1 MNSPYS
7 RCVLAL
13 GALLLASPA
22 AGQRNAAPSADGI
35 DLAVPAPWLQQ
46 DPGDTLYQSGRSALN
61 RGDYRTAARHFRSLR
76 DRYPR
81 SGYAGDAY
89 YWEAFALAK
98 LGSKEELRSA
108 MSLIETQA
116 ERYPNA
122 RTVRDARELRVQ
134 IQGDLAQLGD
144 APSAAAVAAAAAPPA
159 PPTPPRAAAPP
170 RGVPPAAAAPPAP
183 PSGRGVGVGVGV
195 GKGPGRGA
203 NGCSEDDDE
212 RLIALNALLQMRS
225 EQALPILRQ
234 VLERRDEGS
243 VCLRR
248 QAMFLVSQKRS
259 PETAAI
265 LLSAVRS
272 DPDAEVRE
280 NAVFWLSQV
289 NAPEAIAALDSILQ
303 HGTDEAL
310 QEKAVFALSQQQGD
324 AAGRAL
330 KAHLERPGVSDD
342 VKENIIFWLGQKR
355 SAENAQYLKD
365 FYGKT
370 TSESLKEK
378 VLFSLSQ
385 MSLEENATWL
395 IGVAQNEREP
405 MEVRKNALFWAG
417 QMKQVPFADL
427 AAMYDRVQD
436 REMKE
441 QLVFVYSQRNETE
454 AVDKLIQIA
463 RTEKDPELRKNAI
476 FWLSQSRDPRV
487 ADFLLEIINK

>member
-1 MNSPYS
+1 MNSTYS

-13 GALLLASPA
+13 GALVFASPA
-22 AGQRNAAPSADGI
+22 AAQRNAAPSADGI
-35 DLAVPAPWLQQ
+35 TIAVPAPWLQQ

-98 LGSKEELRSA
+98 LGSKEELRTA

-159 PPTPPRAAAPP
+159 TPATPRAAPP
-170 RGVPPAAAAPPAP
+170 RGAPPVGAAPAAP
-183 PSGRGVGVGVGV
+183 PSGRGVGVG
-195 GKGPGRGA
+195 KGQGRGG

-234 VLERRDEGS
+234 VIERRDEGS

-265 LLSAVRS
+265 LLSAARS

-289 NAPEAIAALDSILQ
+289 NSPEATAALDSILQ
-303 HGTDEAL
+303 HGSDEAL
-310 QEKAVFALSQQQGD
+310 QEKAVFALSQQRG
-324 AAGRAL
+324 AEASRAL
-330 KAHLERPGVSDD
+330 KAHLERPGVSDN

-365 FYGKT
+365 FYAKT

-395 IGVAQNEREP
+395 IGIAKNEREP

-417 QMKQVPFADL
+417 QMKQVPFTDL
-427 AAMYDRVQD
+427 AAMYDQVQS

-441 QLVFVYSQRNETE
+441 QLIFVYSQRNETE
-454 AVDKLIQIA
+454 AVDKMIQIA
-463 RTEKDPELRKNAI
+463 RTETDPELRKNAI
-476 FWLSQSRDPRV
+476 FWLSQSNDPRV
-487 ADFLLEIINK
+487 ADFLLELINK